1 MTRPLQAQRMG
12 RASIPV
18 ATTSRYVVDVQT
30 QIPASYRLTWRDW
43 VREAPEQGL
52 CELIGGEL
60 HVSPAP
66 TPEHQRLVGRLH
78 AALFT
83 FLDVSGKGEVFQA
96 PTGLRLTVEDVVE
109 PDLFVVLHGG
119 KARVTPAAI
128 VGVPALIVE
137 VLSPG
142 TARRDLVWK
151 RDLYLRAGVP
161 EYWIVDP
168 RARVVTVLTRGRGKW
183 KSERATDVLFTS
195 SLAGFEF
202 PLKALFR

>member
-1 MTRPLQAQRMG
+1 MQP
-12 RASIPV
+12 
-18 ATTSRYVVDVQT
+18 
-30 QIPASYRLTWRDW
+30 QIPASYRMTWRDW
-43 VREAPEQGL
+43 VRESTEQGL

-66 TPEHQRLVGRLH
+66 TPEHQRLVGRLY
-78 AALFT
+78 AALFS
-83 FLDVSGKGEVFQA
+83 FLEVSGRGEVFQA
-96 PTGLRLTVEDVVE
+96 PTGLRLTLEDVVG
-109 PDLFVVLHGG
+109 PDLFVLITGG
-119 KARVTPAAI
+119 RARVTASAV

-168 RARVVTVLTRGRGKW
+168 AARHVTMLTRTRAKW
-183 KSERATDVLFTS
+183 KSARAVDVLFS
-195 SLAGFEF
+195 GALAGFEF

>member
-1 MTRPLQAQRMG
+1 MQAE
-12 RASIPV
+12 
-18 ATTSRYVVDVQT
+18 
-30 QIPASYRLTWRDW
+30 IPASYRLTWRDW

-78 AALFT
+78 AALFS
-83 FLDVSGKGEVFQA
+83 FLDVTERGEVFQA

-109 PDLFVVLHGG
+109 PDLFVVLAGG
-119 KARVTPAAI
+119 KARVTASAI
-128 VGVPALIVE
+128 VGVPALVIE

-151 RDLYLRAGVP
+151 RELYWTAGVP

-168 RARVVTVLTRGRGKW
+168 SARTVTMLTRGRGKW
-183 KSERATDVLFTS
+183 KSQRAAEVLFAAE
-195 SLAGFEF
+195 LPGFEL
-202 PLKALFR
+202 PLKSLFR